1 MPSYRILL
9 LRSGDWPRGAV
20 PREAKWGIVIVD
32 VIVVVERRGRRG
44 SIPRWWAIAIERQS
58 LPGSNR
64 AALPA
69 DLRVSVTVTVN
80 RDCCCDSHVATLPL
94 LHLAPLVHV
103 HVGLLVLVLVLVR
116 RVLAVQS

>member
-1 MPSYRILL
+1 MPSCRILL

-20 PREAKWGIVIVD
+20 PREAKWGIVIVG
-32 VIVVVERRGRRG
+32 VIVVVVAERRGRRG

-69 DLRVSVTVTVN
+69 DLRVTANN
-80 RDCCCDSHVATLPL
+80 RDCCCDSHVATQPPLP
-94 LHLAPLVHV
+94 LAPL
-103 HVGLLVLVLVLVR
+103 VGLLVLVR
-116 RVLAVQS
+116 RMVLAIVQS